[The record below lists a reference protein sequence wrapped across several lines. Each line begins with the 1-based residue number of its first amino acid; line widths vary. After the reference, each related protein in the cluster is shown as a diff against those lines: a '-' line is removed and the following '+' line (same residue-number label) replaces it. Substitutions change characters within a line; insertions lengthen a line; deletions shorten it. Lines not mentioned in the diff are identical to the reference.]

1 MKKSVRPW
9 SLLGLSD
16 IRLDLFSTIFVV
28 AILGWSR
35 FAWLA
40 SGPWEWDETLFARG
54 MMHFELAAHFPH
66 PPGFPGW
73 LAIGHIV
80 LPFVAEPLRALQWAS
95 AAFSI
100 LALWPLVILGRRVA
114 SPLVATA
121 AALVM
126 LFLPGPWFFSV
137 RGFSS
142 TAAATVALIAAAVWV
157 GGLSGRRVTVF
168 SLLITVAFLI
178 RPILLPVLLV
188 LWLCGAVTVRPRM
201 KLAPGVLF
209 GGGLVGVAVA
219 VMAHLEGSWAA
230 FLRPFIVHGGSHTSR
245 LHLNAGG
252 LADLGL
258 VKGVGGLGVAGVLSA
273 AAAWG
278 LVTWGR
284 RYGRGAV
291 VSWILIL
298 AALIGPLLFLQN
310 RTYARYAVPAQL
322 AAVPL
327 VAGAL
332 GALPAV
338 PVAVFLVSIAA
349 GSAWWSW
356 PLLEEQ
362 HRTRLAAWHAIVV
375 AEERARQSGW
385 AVVVDPEVYPFAS
398 YLWHVLEAEGRYTST
413 LELSPRAPEGWA
425 GVDRPWVVAA
435 IHPELYL
442 PSVTGRERVFAG
454 VSARLERLSQ
464 QRFLRAA
471 VLENP
476 PLPVGQWWNRAQLD
490 DGTTFMWA
498 GPEAEL
504 WLPPVPVGTLVG
516 LEIQPASGDAELAV
530 SLNGEDEIKVAG
542 RSGRRW
548 LWFRC
553 RPEHEHRP
561 LILRLDRS
569 RGYAPGNGDPRPLSA
584 QVFSAVVRPLGL
596 TYGGPVAASWEREG
610 LRLVIDGAY
619 GPERFGKHG
628 SGTWLKPE
636 AHLRLEVDEP
646 GILTLLLRSP
656 RPTDP
661 DLVVGVES
669 AGTNV
674 EFLNGEAEAVVELGP
689 RAIENGVAEITLNSE
704 TFVPSLHGHGEDSRE
719 LGVVLTGL
727 TFRPAEPGP
736 LCWWNE

>member
-1 MKKSVRPW
+1 M
-9 SLLGLSD
+9 L
-16 IRLDLFSTIFVV
+16 
-28 AILGWSR
+28 
-35 FAWLA
+35 
-40 SGPWEWDETLFARG
+40 
-54 MMHFELAAHFPH
+54 HFELAAHFPH

-73 LAIGHIV
+73 LAIGHV
-80 LPFVAEPLRALQWAS
+80 LLPFAAEPLRALQWAS

-100 LALWPLVILGRRVA
+100 LALWPMLILGRRVA
-114 SPLVATA
+114 PPLVAA
-121 AALVM
+121 ATALVV

-157 GGLSGRRVTVF
+157 GGLEGRRATFF

-178 RPILLPVLLV
+178 RPILLPALLL
-188 LWLCGAVTVRPRM
+188 LWLCGSAKVRPRK
-201 KLAPGVLF
+201 KLTPGIFF
-209 GGGLVGVAVA
+209 GGGLIAVAVA
-219 VMAHLEGSWAA
+219 VMVHLEGGWSD
-230 FLRPFIVHGGSHTSR
+230 FLRSFTVHASSHAAR

-258 VKGVGGLGVAGVLSA
+258 VKGVGGLGVAVVLSVA
-273 AAAWG
+273 AALG

-284 RYGRGAV
+284 RHGRGAV
-291 VSWILIL
+291 VSWVLIFS
-298 AALIGPLLFLQN
+298 ALIGPLLFLQN
-310 RTYARYAVPAQL
+310 RTYARYAVPVQL
-322 AAVPL
+322 AVAPL
-327 VAGAL
+327 VAGAV

-338 PVAVFLVSIAA
+338 PVAVVLVGIAA

-362 HRTRLAAWHAIVV
+362 HRTGLAAWEALVD
-375 AEERARQSGW
+375 AEECARRSGW

-398 YLWHVLEAEGRYTST
+398 YRWHVLEAEGGFSMP

-425 GVDRPWVVAA
+425 GIDRPWVVAA
-435 IHPELYL
+435 VHPDLYL
-442 PSVTGRERVFAG
+442 PSLTGRERVYGG
-454 VSARLERLSQ
+454 VSARLETLSQ
-464 QRFLRAA
+464 QRFLTAS

-476 PLPVGQWWNRAQLD
+476 PLPVGQWWSRAELD
-490 DGTTFMWA
+490 DGTPFMWA

-504 WLPPVPVGTLVG
+504 WLPPVPAQTLVG
-516 LEIQPASGDAELAV
+516 LELRPASGEAELVV
-530 SLNGEDEIKVAG
+530 SLNGEDEIRLNG
-542 RSGRRW
+542 RSGRGW
-548 LWFRC
+548 VWFRR
-553 RPEHEHRP
+553 RPGHEDRP
-561 LILRLDRS
+561 LILRLDRA
-569 RGYAPGNGDPRPLSA
+569 RGYAPGVGDPRPLSA
-584 QVFSAVVRPLGL
+584 QVFRAVVRPVGL
-596 TYGGPVAASWEREG
+596 AFGGPIATSWEREG
-610 LRLVIDGAY
+610 LRLVIDGGY
-619 GPERFGKHG
+619 GPERFGEHG

-661 DLVVGVES
+661 DLIVGVGGEP
-669 AGTNV
+669 AATTV

-689 RAIENGVAEITLNSE
+689 LAVENGVAEIALISK
-704 TFVPSLHGHGEDSRE
+704 TFVPSLEGHGGDSRE